1 MPALLIIGLVI
12 ILGGGVLF
20 AVWIEYLW
28 QLVKALLPLAL
39 IGVGGVIAYF
49 GWEEKKDRKGAFLDF
64 SSPTEASRYQA
75 EALAYQEK
83 INGFSEDAGPADPAG
98 GGDGDDDED
107 ADADGGADEGY
118 GPSAAGPAGPQPVKP
133 GARRDPDPVRKLEIR
148 YTSDEDGG
156 GAGAG
161 IEVRAEGESE
171 AEAPSPAGLEKAE
184 AEAVAEAETEAEA
197 MAEAEDEA

>member
-1 MPALLIIGLVI
+1 MPALLIIGVVI

-20 AVWIEYLW
+20 AVWFEYLW

-83 INGFSEDAGPADPAG
+83 INGFSEEAGPSDPIAY
-98 GGDGDDDED
+98 
-107 ADADGGADEGY
+107 DGGPQAETP
-118 GPSAAGPAGPQPVKP
+118 PSAPVPEPMTRIEIKDSAALKAEEQALEAKAEVPGAAGSETAEAGPPEPEPAEAAEPET
-133 GARRDPDPVRKLEIR
+133 AEAEE
-148 YTSDEDGG
+148 T
-156 GAGAG
+156 G
-161 IEVRAEGESE
+161 IEVDAEETEVEFRAEE
-171 AEAPSPAGLEKAE
+171 P
-184 AEAVAEAETEAEA
+184 ETA
-197 MAEAEDEA
+197 

>member
-1 MPALLIIGLVI
+1 MPALLIIGVVI

-20 AVWIEYLW
+20 AVWFEYLW

-83 INGFSEDAGPADPAG
+83 INGFSEETGPSDPVAFDGGPAPAPEPVTRIEIS
-98 GGDGDDDED
+98 DGSPAPAEDGEPEESGNAPGSAAD
-107 ADADGGADEGY
+107 ADADGSGKQEREGD
-118 GPSAAGPAGPQPVKP
+118 GPGSG
-133 GARRDPDPVRKLEIR
+133 
-148 YTSDEDGG
+148 
-156 GAGAG
+156 
-161 IEVRAEGESE
+161 
-171 AEAPSPAGLEKAE
+171 
-184 AEAVAEAETEAEA
+184 ETEPETVDWLSPDGS
-197 MAEAEDEA
+197 EDD

>member
-20 AVWIEYLW
+20 AVWFEYLW

-49 GWEEKKDRKGAFLDF
+49 GWEEKKDRRGAFLDF

-83 INGFSEDAGPADPAG
+83 INGFQEDGTPETPPPPEGRGEDALEQGLSNEPAG
-98 GGDGDDDED
+98 TDPP
-107 ADADGGADEGY
+107 A
-118 GPSAAGPAGPQPVKP
+118 PQAAAAAAEPFT
-133 GARRDPDPVRKLEIR
+133 RLEIR
-148 YTSDEDGG
+148 DANPDGATGAEGPGQAG
-156 GAGAG
+156 GAPGAPG
-161 IEVRAEGESE
+161 
-171 AEAPSPAGLEKAE
+171 AE
-184 AEAVAEAETEAEA
+184 AEAGPPEPAGTAGGGPDEPQLALDTDPGESRGEA
-197 MAEAEDEA
+197 